1 MLTNFRGARHPV
13 RAVRPSER
21 ACAAVCRR
29 RRPGAPPLH
38 ARPSTT
44 RLMRR
49 GIFRLTACRRPA
61 IVASSQ
67 HK

>member
-13 RAVRPSER
+13 RAAGPPQGPS
-21 ACAAVCRR
+21 AAVCRR
-29 RRPGAPPLH
+29 ARPGVRRPS
-38 ARPSTT
+38 AR

-49 GIFRLTACRRPA
+49 GIFRLTACRRAA

>member
-1 MLTNFRGARHPV
+1 MLTNFRGERHPV
-13 RAVRPSER
+13 RAVGPPEG

-29 RRPGAPPLH
+29 RRPGVRRRYSQAI
-38 ARPSTT
+38 RR

-49 GIFRLTACRRPA
+49 GIFRLTARRRAA

-67 HK
+67 HE